1 LIGQQLCWKGDEA
14 NRDGELDELEKYKTA
29 IWMAI
34 YSATWTIVSL
44 ADREGDKLDGT
55 CEIR

>member
-34 YSATWTIVSL
+34 YSATWMTVSM
-44 ADREGDKLDGT
+44 ADREDDELDDT
-55 CEIR
+55 REIR